1 MCLVQIEMC
10 CKQKINNIVQECVF
24 FFLKKQKTKN
34 LTDNFSINYTLYLFP
49 KAVIEKYHRLEGLNN
64 RN

>member
-10 CKQKINNIVQECVF
+10 CKQKINNTVQECVF
-24 FFLKKQKTKN
+24 LKKKHTKN
-34 LTDNFSINYTLYLFP
+34 LIDNFSINYTLYLFP
-49 KAVIEKYHRLEGLNN
+49 RAVIAKYHRLEGLNN